1 MPEALTVLLDQNVP
15 RAIAHWLRVR
25 RTRWTIYHTSDVAL
39 SGRPDEEIFA
49 WAQQRH
55 AVIITFDEDFAD
67 PHAVRLDRANA
78 DQNLTFGA
86 GPHRCLGMELGRLTG
101 RLAIRSILE
110 RYPGYRIR
118 REGVVRYRS
127 KGFVAGW
134 SAMPAVLI

>member
-1 MPEALTVLLDQNVP
+1 MLDTQLGGCRLADGDRIFLSWAAANRDP
-15 RAIAHWLRVR
+15 
-25 RTRWTIYHTSDVAL
+25 DV
-39 SGRPDEEIFA
+39 
-49 WAQQRH
+49 
-55 AVIITFDEDFAD
+55 FAD
-67 PHAVRLDRANA
+67 PHAVRIDRANA

-134 SAMPAVLI
+134 SAMPAALY

>member
-55 AVIITFDEDFAD
+55 TVIITFDEDFAD
-67 PHAVRLDRANA
+67 QRTFPIGSHAGIIRLRVWPTSIEETQDALERLLADVPDTELAGALVIIDR
-78 DQNLTFGA
+78 
-86 GPHRCLGMELGRLTG
+86 E
-101 RLAIRSILE
+101 AIRV
-110 RYPGYRIR
+110 R
-118 REGVVRYRS
+118 RR
-127 KGFVAGW
+127 
-134 SAMPAVLI
+134 P

>member
-15 RAIAHWLRVR
+15 RVIKHWLRVR

-67 PHAVRLDRANA
+67 QRTFPIGFHAGIIRLRVWP
-78 DQNLTFGA
+78 T
-86 GPHRCLGMELGRLTG
+86 
-101 RLAIRSILE
+101 SIEETEDALE
-110 RYPGYRIR
+110 RLLADVPDTELAGALVIIDREVIR
-118 REGVVRYRS
+118 VRR
-127 KGFVAGW
+127 G
-134 SAMPAVLI
+134 P